1 MSFITLFHLRQKIQS
16 KKVGFSKKA
25 KDESGQSFIE
35 FLFLL
40 LILMGLSMTM
50 TTGFNNTI
58 AKRWKAIVEAIA
70 IPNDTDTFEL

>member
-1 MSFITLFHLRQKIQS
+1 
-16 KKVGFSKKA
+16 
-25 KDESGQSFIE
+25 
-35 FLFLL
+35 
-40 LILMGLSMTM
+40 MGLSMTM